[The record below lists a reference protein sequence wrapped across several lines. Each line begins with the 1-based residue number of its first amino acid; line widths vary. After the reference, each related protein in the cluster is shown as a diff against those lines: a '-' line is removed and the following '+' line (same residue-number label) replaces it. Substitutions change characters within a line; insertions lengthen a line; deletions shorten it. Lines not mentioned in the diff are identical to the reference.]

1 MSYFLS
7 LIDAHACVVAQ
18 CTIERMLSP
27 NRPLSCS
34 NRPGTPLRPSA
45 VSSHCCLAAPPVW
58 TVAVL
63 PISSLSRPHY
73 SPCSSLCH
81 PPTPHSPTAF
91 PVLSFTS
98 ACSAPCS
105 ILPNVSSA
113 IIWACFH
120 SKHFSSH
127 FFSAVPLRRSGPVW
141 VICVFWR
148 YFRPCATYHI
158 LRPTGGL
165 PDKATAYGAW
175 LHPALRWHEIFLYM
189 IFFWCTVCVCLCMKV
204 IASACAL

>member
-45 VSSHCCLAAPPVW
+45 VSGHCCLAAPPVW

-73 SPCSSLCH
+73 SLRSSLCH
-81 PPTPHSPTAF
+81 PHTPPTPTNPQPTAF
-91 PVLSFTS
+91 PALSFTS
-98 ACSAPCS
+98 ACSALCS
-105 ILPNVSSA
+105 PLPNVSSA

-127 FFSAVPLRRSGPVW
+127 FSLQFSTA
-141 VICVFWR
+141 
-148 YFRPCATYHI
+148 
-158 LRPTGGL
+158 GL
-165 PDKATAYGAW
+165 VLSW
-175 LHPALRWHEIFLYM
+175 
-189 IFFWCTVCVCLCMKV
+189 
-204 IASACAL
+204 